1 MKKTKLTPRRAAD
14 NLFTYL
20 ALIVMSV
27 IFLFPCLWL
36 ILASLS
42 KTGSLYDFKGFFPQE
57 YSFQTFIDLF
67 TDDVNRL
74 YPYKTWFFNT
84 LYVAACSALFGTVLV
99 LLTGYVMS
107 RFRFQGR
114 NTIKKTT
121 LVLGM
126 FPGFM
131 GMTAIYIIMTQ
142 LGLINK
148 LESLIFYYSATA
160 PLGYM
165 VQKGYFDTIPATIH
179 EAARIDGC
187 NDFQIVWRIIFPLSG
202 PVLAIL
208 ALYYALG
215 HWNGYFNALMY
226 IEDRNLQPLQIFLRE
241 ILVLNQKIDM
251 NADIEE
257 LEAMVARVQMA
268 QTMKYSLIVVASVP
282 MLIIYPFVQKFFVKG
297 VMIGSVKG

>member
-114 NTIKKTT
+114 TTIKKTT
-121 LVLGM
+121 
-126 FPGFM
+126 
-131 GMTAIYIIMTQ
+131 
-142 LGLINK
+142 
-148 LESLIFYYSATA
+148 
-160 PLGYM
+160 
-165 VQKGYFDTIPATIH
+165 
-179 EAARIDGC
+179 
-187 NDFQIVWRIIFPLSG
+187 
-202 PVLAIL
+202 
-208 ALYYALG
+208 
-215 HWNGYFNALMY
+215 
-226 IEDRNLQPLQIFLRE
+226 
-241 ILVLNQKIDM
+241 
-251 NADIEE
+251 
-257 LEAMVARVQMA
+257 
-268 QTMKYSLIVVASVP
+268 
-282 MLIIYPFVQKFFVKG
+282 
-297 VMIGSVKG
+297 